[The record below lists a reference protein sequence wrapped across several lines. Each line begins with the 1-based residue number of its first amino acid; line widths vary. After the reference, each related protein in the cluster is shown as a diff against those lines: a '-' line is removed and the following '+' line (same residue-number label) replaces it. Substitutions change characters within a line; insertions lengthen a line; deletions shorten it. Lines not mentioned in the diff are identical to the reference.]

1 MSDNDRSAFS
11 SFKNKASRGAGFM
24 SSRPR
29 SLLLFALFLVFC
41 SIGSVSSKAEDV
53 FETEAKAAFLID
65 LETDQVLFEKNADRQ
80 VPPASMSKLMTAYM
94 VLEQLKDGRLKME
107 DTLPISEKAWKKGGS
122 KMFVEVGKR
131 ARVDDLLR
139 GIIILSGNDA
149 CIVVA
154 EGLAGSEE
162 NFARDMTLKGRE
174 IGLTNST
181 FKNASG
187 WPDPGHLMTA
197 RDLATLARRLIEDF
211 PEYYDIFSER
221 DFEYSDIR
229 QPNRNLLLGRVPGAD
244 GLKTGHTEE
253 AGYGLVASAI
263 RDGRRL
269 ISVAAGLDSADA
281 RALENERM
289 LEYGFRRFRNY
300 SLMTKGQ
307 AIDHASVWLGREP
320 TVPLIVD
327 QDVTISMSAKA
338 RRALKVKLVY
348 ETPVPAPIIAGDQLA
363 SIRIEAPGVAV
374 QEVPVFAGGDVEKAD
389 FVGRVTGALEYLIFG
404 PS

>member
-1 MSDNDRSAFS
+1 MSRF
-11 SFKNKASRGAGFM
+11 F
-24 SSRPR
+24 
-29 SLLLFALFLVFC
+29 LTLHTVLFLVFFAV
-41 SIGSVSSKAEDV
+41 GVSPSKAGDV
-53 FETEAKAAFLID
+53 FETNAKAAFLVD
-65 LETDQVLFEKNADRQ
+65 LETDQILFEKNPDQ
-80 VPPASMSKLMTAYM
+80 PLPPASMSKLMTAYM
-94 VLEQLKDGRLKME
+94 VLEQLEDGRLKMD

-149 CIVVA
+149 CIVIA

-162 NFARDMTLKGRE
+162 NFARDMTEKGKE

-211 PEYYDIFSER
+211 PDYYDIFSER
-221 DFEYSDIR
+221 DFEYSGIR
-229 QPNRNLLLGRVPGAD
+229 QPNRNLLLDRVPGAD
-244 GLKTGHTEE
+244 GLKTGHTQE

-263 RDGRRL
+263 RDDRRL
-269 ISVAAGLDSADA
+269 ISVAVGLDSAQA
-281 RALENERM
+281 RALENERL

-300 SLMTKGQ
+300 SLITSGEEVEY
-307 AIDHASVWLGREP
+307 ASVWLGSEP
-320 TVPLIVD
+320 TVPLVVD
-327 QDVTISMSAKA
+327 RDIKVSLSDRA
-338 RRALKVKLVY
+338 RRALKVKLMY
-348 ETPVPAPIIAGDQLA
+348 ETPVPAPVMAGDRLA
-363 SIRIEAPGVAV
+363 SIRIEAPGVEF
-374 QEVPVFAGGDVEKAD
+374 QEVPVFAGGNVAKAD

>member
-1 MSDNDRSAFS
+1 MMFRLSA
-11 SFKNKASRGAGFM
+11 
-24 SSRPR
+24 
-29 SLLLFALFLVFC
+29 SLSVVLFTVFLVAP
-41 SIGSVSSKAEDV
+41 VSLSWAEDV
-53 FETEAKAAFLID
+53 FETNARAAFLLD
-65 LETDQVLFEKNADRQ
+65 LETDQILFEKNADQ
-80 VPPASMSKLMTAYM
+80 PLPPASMSKLMTAYM
-94 VLEQLKDGRLKME
+94 VLEQLRDGRLKMD

-139 GIIILSGNDA
+139 GIIVLSGNDA

-162 NFARDMTLKGRE
+162 NFANDMTEKGKE
-174 IGLTNST
+174 IGLSNSM

-187 WPDPGHLMTA
+187 WPHPQHLMTA

-211 PEYYDIFSER
+211 PEYYGMFAER
-221 DFEYSDIR
+221 DFEYSGIR
-229 QPNRNLLLGRVPGAD
+229 QPNRNLLLGRVPGVD

-263 RDGRRL
+263 RDDRRL
-269 ISVAAGLDSADA
+269 ISVAVGLDSPEA
-281 RALENERM
+281 RALENERL

-300 SLMTKGQ
+300 SLMTRGQ
-307 AIDHASVWLGREP
+307 EVEHASIWLGSVP
-320 TVPLIVD
+320 TVPLVVD
-327 QDVTISMSAKA
+327 RDVKISMSDRA
-338 RRALKVKLVY
+338 RRELKVKLLY
-348 ETPVPAPIIAGDQLA
+348 DSPVPAPVAMDDRLGVIK
-363 SIRIEAPGVAV
+363 IEAPGFGVE
-374 QEVPVFAGGDVEKAD
+374 EVPVFAGADVDKAD

>member
-1 MSDNDRSAFS
+1 MLGSFRKKAPRGDSFMNSRAFS
-11 SFKNKASRGAGFM
+11 SLFI
-24 SSRPR
+24 
-29 SLLLFALFLVFC
+29 LLL
-41 SIGSVSSKAEDV
+41 VSSMIISAPSRAEDI
-53 FETEAKAAFLID
+53 FETNAEAALLLD

-80 VPPASMSKLMTAYM
+80 IPPASMSKLMIAYM
-94 VLEQLKDGRLKME
+94 VLEQLRDGRLRMD

-122 KMFVEVGKR
+122 KMFVEIGKR
-131 ARVDDLLR
+131 ARIDDLLR
-139 GIIILSGNDA
+139 GIIVLSGNDA

-154 EGLAGSEE
+154 EGLAGSEA
-162 NFARDMTLKGRE
+162 NFARDMTLKGQE

-211 PEYYDIFSER
+211 PEYYDMFSER

-229 QPNRNLLLGRVPGAD
+229 QPNRNLLLGRVPGVD
-244 GLKTGHTEE
+244 GLKTGHTQE

-263 RDGRRL
+263 RDDRRL
-269 ISVAAGLDSADA
+269 ISVAVGLDSAEA
-281 RALENERM
+281 RALENERL

-307 AIDHASVWLGREP
+307 AIEHASVWLGREP
-320 TVPLIVD
+320 TVPLVVD
-327 QDVTISMSAKA
+327 QDIKISMSEQA
-338 RRALKVKLVY
+338 RRALKVKLTY
-348 ETPVPAPIIAGDQLA
+348 ETPVPAPVMAGDRLA
-363 SIRIEAPGVAV
+363 SLLIEVPGIAV
-374 QEVPVFAGGDVEKAD
+374 QEVPVFAGGDVGKAD